1 VANYGHTRI
10 TATGPQPD
18 LAALLAHVRAT
29 ARDGLDFT
37 LSGLF
42 APMSPPTSWCVGPS

>member
-1 VANYGHTRI
+1 MVLNYGHTGI

-29 ARDGLDFT
+29 ARNGLDIT
-37 LSGLF
+37 LSYQL
-42 APMSPPTSWCVGPS
+42 P